1 MHSKLF
7 KLLNI
12 GFEDN
17 FIDRMGMFDYRYK
30 TNNKYNLIPH
40 AFSVINNLV
49 QQIHVSGL
57 IFLTHPHISILMP
70 LSHNNDTSF
79 RYIFCFQY
87 VPLNFHIG

>member
-7 KLLNI
+7 KLLNF
-12 GFEDN
+12 GFEDT

-49 QQIHVSGL
+49 QHIHVIL
-57 IFLTHPHISILMP
+57 FCQWANIPHPSTYINISAIK
-70 LSHNNDTSF
+70 S
-79 RYIFCFQY
+79 
-87 VPLNFHIG
+87 